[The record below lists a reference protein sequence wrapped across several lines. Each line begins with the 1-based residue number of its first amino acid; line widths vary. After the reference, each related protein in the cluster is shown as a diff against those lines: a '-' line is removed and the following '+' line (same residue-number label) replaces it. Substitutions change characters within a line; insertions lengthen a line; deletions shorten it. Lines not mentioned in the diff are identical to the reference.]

1 MKRNLMFRIKKL
13 SQLFFVLLS
22 LVLVSSSYAQR
33 NYLFENISIPEGL
46 SNSTVNY
53 VFHDSN
59 GFLWIS
65 TADGLNRYDG
75 NKMVVFKNDPNDSTT
90 IPSNYCGAISED
102 SEGIIWI
109 GVLGNFIAKYDPK
122 NDSFKR
128 YPIETGSITN
138 ISEFYSALYDSKGKL
153 WFGSSNHGM
162 QKFNRSKNKFEQ
174 VRLDSSNNNAQWGQ
188 IYGITQLKNGNYW
201 LPIME
206 TV

>member
-1 MKRNLMFRIKKL
+1 MKRNLIFRTRKL
-13 SQLFFVLLS
+13 AQLFFVLLS
-22 LVLVSSSYAQR
+22 LAIVSASYGQR

-102 SEGIIWI
+102 SEGTIWI
-109 GVLGNFIAKYDPK
+109 SVFGNVIAKYDPK
-122 NDSFKR
+122 DESFKR
-128 YPIETGSITN
+128 YRIETRSVTN
-138 ISEFYSALYDSKGKL
+138 ISEFYTALYDSKRNL

-162 QKFNRSKNKFEQ
+162 QKFNK
-174 VRLDSSNNNAQWGQ
+174 
-188 IYGITQLKNGNYW
+188 
-201 LPIME
+201 
-206 TV
+206 

>member
-1 MKRNLMFRIKKL
+1 MFRIKKL
-13 SQLFFVLLS
+13 SQLFFMILS

-53 VFHDSN
+53 VFQDSN

-90 IPSNYCGAISED
+90 IPNNYCGAISED

-109 GVLGNFIAKYDPK
+109 GVFGNVIAKYDPK
-122 NDSFKR
+122 DESFQK
-128 YPIETGSITN
+128 
-138 ISEFYSALYDSKGKL
+138 ISY
-153 WFGSSNHGM
+153 
-162 QKFNRSKNKFEQ
+162 
-174 VRLDSSNNNAQWGQ
+174 
-188 IYGITQLKNGNYW
+188 
-201 LPIME
+201 
-206 TV
+206 